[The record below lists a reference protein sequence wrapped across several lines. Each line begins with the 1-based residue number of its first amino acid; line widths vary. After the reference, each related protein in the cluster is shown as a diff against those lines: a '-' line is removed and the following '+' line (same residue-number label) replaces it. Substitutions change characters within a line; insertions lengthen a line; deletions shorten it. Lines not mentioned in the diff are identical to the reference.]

1 MQQTK
6 PENYVNVGGLTIKKC
21 AICELDKYQS
31 SYQYIVN
38 EVMRESKICRSCRLK
53 LKQEMKQDKAIL
65 HRYSLL

>member
-6 PENYVNVGGLTIKKC
+6 PENYGNVSGLTIKKC

-31 SYQYIVN
+31 SFQYIVN
-38 EVMRESKICRSCRLK
+38 EVVHESKICRSCRLK
-53 LKQEMKQDKAIL
+53 LQQERKETNAIL

>member
-6 PENYVNVGGLTIKKC
+6 PQNDGNVGGLTIKKC

-38 EVMRESKICRSCRLK
+38 EVIHESKICRSCRLK
-53 LKQEMKQDKAIL
+53 LQQERKQTNAIL